1 MSEIDRVR
9 DQYVQ
14 YDLTGR
20 SKRWANDRSIRA
32 ERTRLLSDALRQAAG
47 SRPLSDLSILDLG
60 CGSGDLWDDMASFGV
75 DPRRITGVDVLPHRL
90 VARTKSA
97 TPVALASGAA
107 LPFRSC
113 TFDLIVMFTV
123 ISSIRDASVLFGLER
138 EAQRTLRPGGALVVY
153 DMRLPSPGNRAVQP
167 VTARRLDQ
175 IFPGWRRTSRS
186 CTLLPPLARH
196 LAPQPGRR
204 YDSFVAAPVLRSHL
218 ISVLR
223 PPGESAAFDGLHL
236 SPLRDDPTISVIMPI
251 RNETDFIERSLGA
264 VLNQSGVPPS
274 QIIVV
279 DGHSDDGT
287 ADRVRQM
294 ATASGG
300 GVTVLDNP
308 DRIVPISM
316 NLGLEQANGDVIV
329 RVDGHCVIASDYL
342 RRCLQALKA
351 TGAECVGGPMET
363 IGTTPT
369 AAAIAVAQSSRF
381 GVGGV
386 AFRTSSAASYVDTL
400 AFGAYR
406 REVFDRIGTFDE
418 ELVRNQDD
426 ELNLRL
432 IRAGGRIW
440 MDPSIR
446 STYFSRGTLAGLWRQ
461 YHGYGYYKLRVMKKH
476 QTVPS
481 FRHLVP
487 AAFVGTTAALICVS
501 GKRRSAW
508 PIALVLVPY
517 GFGVAVSSLSAV
529 ESEPR
534 AKASTVALATTIMHV
549 AYGLGWWAA
558 ALREV
563 DDFRRTCMSRRRRH

>member
-1 MSEIDRVR
+1 M
-9 DQYVQ
+9 
-14 YDLTGR
+14 
-20 SKRWANDRSIRA
+20 
-32 ERTRLLSDALRQAAG
+32 
-47 SRPLSDLSILDLG
+47 
-60 CGSGDLWDDMASFGV
+60 
-75 DPRRITGVDVLPHRL
+75 
-90 VARTKSA
+90 
-97 TPVALASGAA
+97 
-107 LPFRSC
+107 
-113 TFDLIVMFTV
+113 
-123 ISSIRDASVLFGLER
+123 
-138 EAQRTLRPGGALVVY
+138 
-153 DMRLPSPGNRAVQP
+153 
-167 VTARRLDQ
+167 
-175 IFPGWRRTSRS
+175 
-186 CTLLPPLARH
+186 
-196 LAPQPGRR
+196 
-204 YDSFVAAPVLRSHL
+204 
-218 ISVLR
+218 
-223 PPGESAAFDGLHL
+223 
-236 SPLRDDPTISVIMPI
+236 
-251 RNETDFIERSLGA
+251 
-264 VLNQSGVPPS
+264 
-274 QIIVV
+274 
-279 DGHSDDGT
+279 
-287 ADRVRQM
+287 
-294 ATASGG
+294 
-300 GVTVLDNP
+300 
-308 DRIVPISM
+308 
-316 NLGLEQANGDVIV
+316 
-329 RVDGHCVIASDYL
+329 
-342 RRCLQALKA
+342 
-351 TGAECVGGPMET
+351 
-363 IGTTPT
+363 
-369 AAAIAVAQSSRF
+369 
-381 GVGGV
+381 
-386 AFRTSSAASYVDTL
+386 DTL